1 MKKIDLTTWARSGRA
16 HVTTRGERAMTPVR
30 TTTHG
35 AGARSVDVRKGWA
48 CLVTCAA
55 VLVAVAS
62 VAWGSPA
69 RARSS
74 EPSNG
79 LLPDDRAWLSI
90 PATSD
95 PLDCT
100 DHVATTPLG
109 QVVVSKW
116 SPDSTKLAVARVI
129 IIPSR
134 LTITGYEEDPVISV
148 LDINSNEVRE
158 VGQGNKPEW
167 SGTGTFLSFWKN
179 DGYLHILQGDKNV
192 GTIEVSHPDVRW
204 VGDVM
209 YYWYAEEIRTWDR
222 GVTAT
227 VSRVAND
234 LVPRYPRDD
243 AYFSADGE
251 RFAITRYATDG
262 TTQRYVGVTATG
274 EMTVLDQ
281 PDITYTE
288 WSPRGA
294 TLLMRSQDRVA
305 LLDRDGSVKSEL
317 LANLPGPVHGWSSDG
332 RLLLGVLSPTVPAG
346 STWDRFWVWDGT
358 ADGGFATLP
367 NVFGAR
373 GFSPDGRHFTGVSR
387 TGPETTQLELYQCG
401 TVPMAAALP
410 RADVAARSR
419 LQRISSDGHRFVRP
433 VAGMIVQFLQ
443 GRHTGIDVAAPF
455 GSLLFAVEDGV
466 VDAVGLV
473 PVGGRRVCV
482 MHSDKLESCAYHTSL
497 SLVAVGDHVVQG
509 QPIALVGLTGQT
521 GGPHVHWE
529 VKNNGRIVN
538 PLDQ

>member
-1 MKKIDLTTWARSGRA
+1 MRKGWVCL
-16 HVTTRGERAMTPVR
+16 VTCLAVFVAAASVVWGSP
-30 TTTHG
+30 
-35 AGARSVDVRKGWA
+35 AGARSNE
-48 CLVTCAA
+48 L
-55 VLVAVAS
+55 S
-62 VAWGSPA
+62 I
-69 RARSS
+69 
-74 EPSNG
+74 G
-79 LLPDDRAWLSI
+79 LLPDDRAWLAI
-90 PATSD
+90 PAASD

-100 DHVATTPLG
+100 DRVATAPLE

-129 IIPSR
+129 TIPSH

-148 LDINSNEVRE
+148 LDVNTNEVRE

-179 DGYLHILQGDKNV
+179 DGYLHIVQGDRNV
-192 GTIEVSHPDVRW
+192 GTIEVSQPDVRW

-222 GVTAT
+222 GMTAT

-243 AYFSADGE
+243 AFFSADGE
-251 RFAITRYATDG
+251 RFTVTRYATDG
-262 TTQRYVGVTATG
+262 TTQRYIGVTATG
-274 EMTVLDQ
+274 EMITLDQ

-288 WSPRGA
+288 WAPRGE

-305 LLDRDGSVKSEL
+305 LLERDGSVKSEP

-332 RLLLGVLSPTVPAG
+332 RLLLGVLSPTIPAG
-346 STWDRFWVWDGT
+346 NAWDRFWVWDG
-358 ADGGFATLP
+358 AEDGGFATLP
-367 NVFGAR
+367 NIFGAR
-373 GFSPDGRHFTGVSR
+373 AFSPDGRHFAGVSR
-387 TGPETTQLELYQCG
+387 TGAETTQLELYHCG
-401 TVPMAAALP
+401 ITVHRTATTPRAAMAA
-410 RADVAARSR
+410 RTR
-419 LQRISSDGHRFVRP
+419 LQSITSDGHRFVRP

-443 GRHTGIDVAAPF
+443 GRHTGVDVAAPF
-455 GSLLFAVEDGV
+455 GSLLFAAEDGV

-482 MHSDKLESCAYHTSL
+482 MHNDGLESCAYHTSL
-497 SLVAVGDHVVQG
+497 SLVAVGDHVAQG
-509 QPIALVGLTGQT
+509 QPVALVGLTGQT

-529 VKNNGRIVN
+529 AKSNGRIVN

>member
-1 MKKIDLTTWARSGRA
+1 
-16 HVTTRGERAMTPVR
+16 
-30 TTTHG
+30 
-35 AGARSVDVRKGWA
+35 
-48 CLVTCAA
+48 VTCIA
-55 VLVAVAS
+55 VFVAVAS
-62 VAWGSPA
+62 VAVGSPPLQ
-69 RARSS
+69 RASV
-74 EPSNG
+74 PSQG
-79 LLPDDRAWLSI
+79 LLPDDRPSLSI
-90 PATSD
+90 PASSD

-100 DHVATTPLG
+100 DHVTTAPLE

-116 SPDSTKLAVARVI
+116 SPDSTRLAVARVI
-129 IIPSR
+129 TIPSR
-134 LTITGYEEDPVISV
+134 LTITGYEEDPVLSV
-148 LDINSNEVRE
+148 LDINTDLVRE

-167 SGTGTFLSFWKN
+167 SGTGTFLSYWKN
-179 DGYLHILQGDKNV
+179 DGYLHILQGDRNV

-251 RFAITRYATDG
+251 RFTITRYATDG
-262 TTQRYVGVTATG
+262 TTERYIGQTASG
-274 EMTVLDQ
+274 DMTVLDQ

-288 WSPRGA
+288 WSPRGE
-294 TLLMRSQDRVA
+294 TLLMRSQDRAA
-305 LLDRDGSVKSEL
+305 LLERDGSVKSAL

-346 STWDRFWVWDGT
+346 NTWDRFSVWDGT
-358 ADGGFATLP
+358 AGGGSATLP

-373 GFSPDGRHFTGVSR
+373 AFSPDGRWFAGVSR
-387 TGPETTQLELYQCG
+387 TGLETTQLELYQCG
-401 TVPMAAALP
+401 VTVHGAAAMP
-410 RADVAARSR
+410 RAATAARSR
-419 LQRISSDGHRFVRP
+419 QQRIASDEHRFVRP

-443 GRHTGIDVAAPF
+443 GRHTGVDVAAPF
-455 GSLLFAVEDGV
+455 GSLLFAAEDGV
-466 VDAVGLV
+466 VNAVGWV

-482 MHSDKLESCAYHTSL
+482 MHSDGLESCDYHTSL

-509 QPIALVGLTGQT
+509 QPVALVGLTGQT

-529 VKNNGRIVN
+529 VKSNGRIVN